1 MTMDTAIVTTM
12 SMGAVTTVMS
22 TATFTILVDTPHL
35 LPQLPLLAD
44 SETRGVAPVAANS
57 DDALV
62 LR

>member
-35 LPQLPLLAD
+35 LPQLPLLA
-44 SETRGVAPVAANS
+44 E
-57 DDALV
+57 
-62 LR
+62 